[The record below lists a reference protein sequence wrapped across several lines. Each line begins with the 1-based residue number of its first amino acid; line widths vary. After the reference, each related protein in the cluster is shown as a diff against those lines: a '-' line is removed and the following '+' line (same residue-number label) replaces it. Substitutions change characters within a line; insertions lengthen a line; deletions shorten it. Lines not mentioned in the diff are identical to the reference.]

1 MRILFLLTQDLESP
15 TGIGRYYPLA
25 KYLTLLGNQVTIVA
39 LHSNFSRLK
48 SKSFLIEG
56 VQVHYVA
63 QMHVLKQDNLKI
75 YFSNTRL
82 IALAIQATIQL
93 SRAALS
99 IPADIIHLG
108 KPHPMNSLA
117 GLFAR
122 LFKRRTLFLDYDDYE
137 AASGHFENRW
147 QKMIVQLFEEWVPHW
162 AHHITT
168 NNHFLKERL
177 LNNRIPDQKITILPN
192 GVDIE
197 RFLLQHQD
205 EIENLRSKVGF
216 QNKKV
221 VAFIGS
227 LSLPSHPVDL
237 LIEAYRFVASE
248 LPDAALL
255 IVGGGEELNNLH
267 RRAVESGSSASTYF
281 TGYVQPSEI
290 PSYYRLADVVIDPVY
305 NDSSARGRLPLKM
318 FESWVTGTPFIS
330 SDVGDR
336 KMLLGEPPA
345 GLLVE
350 PGNARELAN
359 GILKILQ
366 DQAFSRLLIERG
378 LVRVQEYDWKKLA
391 AMMDKVYQGRF
402 QV

>member
-197 RFLLQHQD
+197 RFFLPRQD

-221 VAFIGS
+221 IAFIGS

-237 LIEAYRFVASE
+237 LLEAYRFVASE
-248 LPDAALL
+248 LPGAALL
-255 IVGGGEELNNLH
+255 IVGGGEELNKLH
-267 RRAVESGSSASTYF
+267 RLAEESGCSASTYF